1 MKLIIVSIDGPAAS
15 GKGAIARYIKKQFNF
30 FHIDSGLLY
39 RKVAKVIFDKKIKI
53 NNKQVTKVL
62 KRIKNI
68 SKLSNKNVRTSNIS
82 RIASEIAKKQEVR
95 HFINLYQKR
104 LIKKNIKKY
113 NGFVID
119 GRDIGTVVFKDANI
133 KLYIDTNPKIRAKRR
148 HKELIDMGEKS
159 IYSNVLKEIK
169 LRDKIDKNRKL
180 SPLVIPKDA
189 VIINNSSSFPKTKN
203 LIKKIILKEL
213 NSYLWN

>member
-30 FHIDSGLLY
+30 YHIDSGLLY

-213 NSYLWN
+213 NSYL